1 MLSAPEMRTDLRR
14 AYATQLASART
25 ALKPGFILNVR
36 RVRIVQ
42 ALSPNPMQAN
52 FRTSRMARSGD
63 LGDQESISFKQEAAM
78 TKFRT
83 CSSAAVF
90 GGAEPG
96 KFRRQRRGDFD
107 PCWFFMALLE
117 AACVLCLLAAA
128 SGVQA
133 QTIAPSAPLTVAQR
147 FDAALVEYERNHWP
161 EAFAALSALADSGH
175 REAARMALQM
185 GQYGPALYGREFVA
199 SADQLARW
207 KQRWGCG
214 ADAVGA
220 GCRQAMAAP

>member
-78 TKFRT
+78 R
-83 CSSAAVF
+83 
-90 GGAEPG
+90 PLI
-96 KFRRQRRGDFD
+96 
-107 PCWFFMALLE
+107 PLL
-117 AACVLCLLAAA
+117 
-128 SGVQA
+128 
-133 QTIAPSAPLTVAQR
+133 P
-147 FDAALVEYERNHWP
+147 N
-161 EAFAALSALADSGH
+161 
-175 REAARMALQM
+175 
-185 GQYGPALYGREFVA
+185 
-199 SADQLARW
+199 
-207 KQRWGCG
+207 
-214 ADAVGA
+214 
-220 GCRQAMAAP
+220 